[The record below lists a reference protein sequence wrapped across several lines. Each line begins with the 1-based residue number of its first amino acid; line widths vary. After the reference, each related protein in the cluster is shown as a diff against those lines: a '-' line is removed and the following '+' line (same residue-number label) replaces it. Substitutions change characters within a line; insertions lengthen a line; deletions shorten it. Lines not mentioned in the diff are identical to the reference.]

1 MRRPD
6 PDELLT
12 DIIREATAALRK
24 KNFERH
30 IEEIHRR
37 VHVLEHR
44 IRRFEESRYWSE
56 VEKAFE
62 ETKDEV

>member
-6 PDELLT
+6 ADQLLAE
-12 DIIREATAALRK
+12 IIEEATGALRK

-30 IEEIHRR
+30 VAEIHRR

-44 IRRFEESRYWSE
+44 IKRFEESRYWSE
-56 VEKAFE
+56 IEKAFE
-62 ETKDEV
+62 KTKDEV